1 MLNISP
7 YFGVHILT
15 MDFHGD
21 VLTKIQQEITDAMPE
36 VRKLDLANPWGD
48 TMLTSFKYDKI
59 NRDLDTYKLD
69 TLKSNV
75 MTMLNIMVPDY
86 NSFVINDSWFNFS
99 NKGNFQFD
107 HNHGTEKF
115 SGVYY
120 YQTTGDDGDI
130 KFSTP
135 NIGEKLGMGVS
146 RSVQSV
152 SFTPIVGRMLI
163 FPAYLEHRVE
173 PNKTDNERISITF
186 NIA

>member
-1 MLNISP
+1 
-7 YFGVHILT
+7 
-15 MDFHGD
+15 
-21 VLTKIQQEITDAMPE
+21 
-36 VRKLDLANPWGD
+36 
-48 TMLTSFKYDKI
+48 
-59 NRDLDTYKLD
+59 
-69 TLKSNV
+69 
-75 MTMLNIMVPDY
+75 MVPNY
-86 NSFVINDSWFNFS
+86 NAFVLNDSWFNFS
-99 NKGNFQFD
+99 NKGDFQFD

-120 YQTTGDDGDI
+120 YQTTGVDGDI

-186 NIA
+186 NIS